1 MKPQKPQKKEIT
13 TEVTENTEK
22 EKNNSVSSVVRIEN
36 SSLSKTYV
44 SHPVFGEGEILDYR
58 WRGTEVLIKFQSG
71 LRLWIPTSRVL
82 PVARQQRPISEISAR
97 RMIEA
102 FRMGIV
108 PHQDV
113 DDFTFG
119 RDVEIE
125 KILKGLES
133 LERGKGDVFLIEGD
147 YGSGKTHLLEYIHH
161 QALKMNM
168 VTSQIEFDPR
178 EVAPNRP
185 KRVWREFV
193 HNLRFINQE
202 QENSFRD
209 LLRRASDLEIKDHC
223 FYTPLI
229 ARLKR
234 LDESN
239 LITEVF
245 WQWIEGESTKEYAVE
260 YRGPY
265 RILGGYKIPALYDF
279 STAADFYCYNISG
292 LSYIAKQLK
301 LNGIVILI
309 DEAETVTHLW
319 DIIAFTRGMNFLEG
333 LIRTSLNDPELKK
346 IDTRLIHNQVRPTPY
361 IYKDSYIFLVIATTP
376 MPYDYT
382 YIKLTNFIKNK
393 ITLAPLSEKAL
404 TEAFT
409 RLALVYAR
417 AYPNFTLNDLD
428 KKRLFVNALKRKDE
442 GIRLFIKYC
451 VEAFDLLRLQQ
462 AGIIKKII

>member
-1 MKPQKPQKKEIT
+1 MSNTNNLTKPQG
-13 TEVTENTEK
+13 
-22 EKNNSVSSVVRIEN
+22 SG
-36 SSLSKTYV
+36 LSTTYV

-58 WRGTEVLIKFQSG
+58 WRGTEVLVKFQSG

-82 PVARQQRPISEISAR
+82 PVAREQRPIPEISAR

-119 RDVEIE
+119 RDIEIE
-125 KILKGLES
+125 KILKGLEN

-209 LLRRASDLEIKDHC
+209 LLRRASELEIKDHC

-292 LSYIAKQLK
+292 LSYLAQQLK

-319 DIIAFTRGMNFLEG
+319 DIIAFARGMNFLEG

-409 RLALVYAR
+409 RLALVYVR

-428 KKRLFVNALKRKDE
+428 KKRLFVNALKKKDE
-442 GIRLFIKYC
+442 GIRFFIKYC
-451 VEAFDLLRLQQ
+451 VEAFDLLRLHQ
-462 AGIIKKII
+462 AGIIKTKIV

>member
-1 MKPQKPQKKEIT
+1 MNDRRGST
-13 TEVTENTEK
+13 TNLTT
-22 EKNNSVSSVVRIEN
+22 
-36 SSLSKTYV
+36 TYV

-58 WRGTEVLIKFQSG
+58 WRGTEVLVKFQSG

-82 PVARQQRPISEISAR
+82 PVAREEQPISEISAR

-119 RDVEIE
+119 RDIEIE
-125 KILKGLES
+125 KILNGLAN
-133 LERGKGDVFLIEGD
+133 LEQGKGGVFLIEGE

-168 VTSQIEFDPR
+168 VTSHCEFDPR

-185 KRVWREFV
+185 KRVWRELV

-209 LLRRASDLEIKDHC
+209 LLRRATDLPINDHC
-223 FYTPLI
+223 FFTPLL
-229 ARLKR
+229 AKLQR
-234 LDESN
+234 LDESD
-239 LITEVF
+239 LMTEVF

-265 RILGGYKIPALYDF
+265 RILGGYRIPALYDF

-292 LSYIAKQLK
+292 LSYIAQQLK
-301 LNGIVILI
+301 LNGLVILI

-319 DIIAFTRGMNFLEG
+319 DIIAFARGMNFLEG
-333 LIRTSLNDPELKK
+333 LIRTAVNDPELKK
-346 IDTRLIHNQVRPTPY
+346 IDSRLIHNQVRPTPY
-361 IYKDSYIFLVIATTP
+361 IYKDSYILLVIATTP

-382 YIKLTNFIKNK
+382 YIKLTNFIKNR

-409 RLALVYAR
+409 RLALVYSR
-417 AYPNFTLNDLD
+417 AYPNFALNDLE
-428 KKRLFVNALKRKDE
+428 KKRLFINALKKKDE

-451 VEAFDLLRLQQ
+451 VEALDLIRLRET
-462 AGIIKKII
+462 GVIKKISG

>member
-1 MKPQKPQKKEIT
+1 MS
-13 TEVTENTEK
+13 
-22 EKNNSVSSVVRIEN
+22 NSA
-36 SSLSKTYV
+36 TATV

-58 WRGTEVLIKFQSG
+58 WRGTEVLVKFQSG

-82 PVARQQRPISEISAR
+82 PVAHEQKPISEISAR

-119 RDVEIE
+119 RDIEIE
-125 KILKGLES
+125 KILKGLEN
-133 LERGKGDVFLIEGD
+133 LKLGKSDVYLIEGE
-147 YGSGKTHLLEYIHH
+147 YGSGKTHLLEYVHH
-161 QALKMNM
+161 QALKKNM
-168 VTSQIEFDPR
+168 VTSRIEFDPR

-185 KRVWREFV
+185 KRVWRELV
-193 HNLRFINQE
+193 HNLRFINNE

-209 LLRRASDLEIKDHC
+209 LLRKASDLPIDDHC
-223 FYTPLI
+223 FYTPLF
-229 ARLKR
+229 AKLKR

-239 LITEVF
+239 LMTEVF

-265 RILGGYKIPALYDF
+265 RILGGYRIPALYDF
-279 STAADFYCYNISG
+279 STAADFYCYIISG
-292 LSYIAKQLK
+292 LSYIAEKLK
-301 LNGIVILI
+301 LNGLVILI

-333 LIRTSLNDPELKK
+333 LIRTSLNDEELKK
-346 IDTRLIHNQVRPTPY
+346 IDRRLIHNQVRPTPY
-361 IYKDSYIFLVIATTP
+361 IYKNSYIHLVIATTP

-404 TEAFT
+404 TEAFA
-409 RLALVYAR
+409 RLTMVYSR
-417 AYPNFTLNDLD
+417 AYQKFTLNDLD
-428 KKRLFVNALKRKDE
+428 KKRLFVNALKKKNE
-442 GIRLFIKYC
+442 GIRYFIKYC
-451 VEAFDLLRLQQ
+451 VEALDLIRLQQ
-462 AGIIKKII
+462 LGIIKKSSN